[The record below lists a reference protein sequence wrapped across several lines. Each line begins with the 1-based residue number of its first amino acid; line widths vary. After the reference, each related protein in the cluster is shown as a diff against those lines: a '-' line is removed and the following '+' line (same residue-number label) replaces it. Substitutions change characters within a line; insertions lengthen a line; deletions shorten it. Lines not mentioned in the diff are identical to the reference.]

1 MQLHVSGSDR
11 SKNAGRSMALLLVT
25 YDDAVVMILYV
36 FLDYMVMYVERQMT
50 LLGFLRA
57 RTSGRE

>member
-1 MQLHVSGSDR
+1 
-11 SKNAGRSMALLLVT
+11 MALLLVT